1 MRGRFG
7 LVGALFIGCAG
18 LGASVYVGVVALS
31 QPVDA
36 ATAAPLKL
44 VPAPQTPV
52 PVPTPAPAPQA
63 PAPANALPPPKVIN
77 QKTYG
82 DWVYSCLAFAN
93 GKTVC
98 SISQTLSNAET
109 KKPVFL
115 WRIGQDGKG
124 GLIGIWQSPTGVL
137 VGRGIVL
144 DAGTPKPIAIPFEF
158 CGQGGCEATGNL
170 AADFLA
176 SLSKAQKA
184 SATIFQRDG
193 KGVTFPLSVKGL
205 ADGLAALK

>member
-1 MRGRFG
+1 MRVRFG
-7 LVGALFIGCAG
+7 LVGALLIGCAA
-18 LGASVYVGVVALS
+18 LGTACLSAASLS
-31 QPVDA
+31 RPAEA

-44 VPAPQTPV
+44 VPAPLTPAPV
-52 PVPTPAPAPQA
+52 PVPAPQA
-63 PAPANALPPPKVIN
+63 PAPANAPPPPKVIN

-98 SISQTLSNAET
+98 SISQTLSDAAT

>member
-7 LVGALFIGCAG
+7 LVGALIVGFTALGTAG
-18 LGASVYVGVVALS
+18 LGVVALS
-31 QPVDA
+31 QPADA

-93 GKTVC
+93 GKTAC
-98 SISQTLSNAET
+98 SISQTLSDVKT

-170 AADFLA
+170 APDFLA
-176 SLSKAQKA
+176 SLSNAQKA